1 MSWPDT
7 RAPPHAV
14 AAWGRRGTGDGGRG
28 TGDGPTLGRRLTP
41 FMAAMT
47 LTPMLDTAEPAR
59 PWCAAL
65 RPPGRLAPG
74 HPLGDFNAGM
84 LCDASTGAQ
93 ARTAPSACRTK
104 MHTLRGADETEGS
117 VQRSPEPQDWI
128 YQWHLKLVLSRR
140 YLMIT
145 AKTDTCISFISK
157 GVLNFRDLND
167 FYLRFCVVKTNSGCN
182 R

>member
-1 MSWPDT
+1 MD
-7 RAPPHAV
+7 
-14 AAWGRRGTGDGGRG
+14 
-28 TGDGPTLGRRLTP
+28 
-41 FMAAMT
+41 
-47 LTPMLDTAEPAR
+47 
-59 PWCAAL
+59 AL
-65 RPPGRLAPG
+65 RCLDRR
-74 HPLGDFNAGM
+74 AGKDCTIG
-84 LCDASTGAQ
+84 LPDQ
-93 ARTAPSACRTK
+93 

-157 GVLNFRDLND
+157 GVLND